1 MTPQLVQEPPEKL
14 TAKDPPL
21 VSVVFRVVPEIRYTS
36 VLSAVHTVVPVNGFD
51 AQEFATLGVGITA
64 EVVLFS
70 MPTTATPVDVAGS
83 QFPLGT
89 YETTVVPVTRTDNEL
104 DGWQE
109 PGGGAT
115 AAACTLKLSVLES
128 DGLKLMTLLS
138 TSEIEVDLVWAIN
151 HALYSSP
158 AFGVDENGAIRT
170 GSVPFAGLNVSF

>member
-1 MTPQLVQEPPEKL
+1 LVQEPPEK
-14 TAKDPPL
+14 KMSPDPPL
-21 VSVVFRVVPEIRYTS
+21 VSVALRVVPESRYTS
-36 VLSAVHTVVPVNGFD
+36 VLSAVHTVVPVKGFE
-51 AQEFATLGVGITA
+51 AQEFATLGVGITV

-70 MPTTATPVDVAGS
+70 MPTTATPLDVVGN

-109 PGGGAT
+109 PGGGAA

-138 TSEIEVDLVWAIN
+138 TIEIVVELVWAIN

-158 AFGVDENGAIRT
+158 
-170 GSVPFAGLNVSF
+170 